1 MELCVYAGH
10 ADTVHV
16 CLFDA
21 GDREGAS
28 ERRIPLTE
36 RAHGFWFGHLR
47 GVTPG
52 QRYAVRASGPATPG
66 QVPASVP
73 QPDGA
78 VGLRTLR
85 IVDAAR
91 RSVAS
96 GQPVDL

>member
-1 MELCVYAGH
+1 MSPPAPPRPLRDLPPPPGITRVEGGVELCVYAGH

-52 QRYAVRASGPATPG
+52 QRYAVRASGPWQIG
-66 QVPASVP
+66 RASCRERV
-73 QPDGA
+73 
-78 VGLRTLR
+78 
-85 IVDAAR
+85 
-91 RSVAS
+91 S
-96 GQPVDL
+96 